1 MLASP
6 SDLVDLLE
14 CEHRSFL
21 ARDERRG
28 DPSELHLAAARTAA
42 EMRSGADLVENAV
55 FFDGVFHCSAQTL
68 VRTADGYEPCD
79 EASDFTPLAVLSLVA
94 AAQALGATRAHL
106 VVDGRRRSFRIADFT
121 PLLGRLRTRLAK
133 PSPAPKRSW
142 GDVRAACTGCR
153 FARHCASGREQAR
166 DLSLVAGLRADQR
179 RKLVSAGIDTIDALA
194 ATEER
199 PATLSPASFTAL
211 TAQARLQV
219 QQERTGVITYE
230 VVAPEALANLPEPAE
245 DDVFLEVDGDTFR
258 TPGWEGTF
266 EEFVDRTPTGTVY
279 HFAPH
284 DLAGRAARTATRESE
299 VDELVRR
306 CVDLGALTRRVLR
319 VSTREY
325 TLPALKPLLD
335 DEVPTRGLR
344 DLLVRIKTEREI
356 ETTPPQ
362 ERDEAALEKAAER
375 ARRMAALTEPLMA
388 EGHDLFA
395 ATVGYHRR
403 EASPAWGD
411 FFRQALAPISDLET
425 DSNCAVP
432 ITLKAEDWVPPA
444 GRVRTHKRQV
454 HARIDPER
462 PHPFGSG
469 EQVRL
474 LYPGNVTRNA
484 VVADD
489 NPYELVLTESNSQEH
504 SELPI
509 AVLPGS
515 PVPASPKDEAVAE
528 LAEQAV
534 GLLPLLPR
542 NPGIDL
548 LLRTPPV
555 QPLPQHDDV
564 VQAVIKAVDQLDGGT
579 LAVQGP
585 PGAGK
590 TYLATKLVRHLIDQ
604 GKTVAVTSTSHKAV
618 ENVLSSVDPD
628 IPMAKRPKEKKPEEG
643 LPWDQPKSNGALAQW
658 REEHPQ
664 GHLVGGT
671 AWTFSNA
678 VIKAQPF
685 DVMIIDEAGQFAL
698 ADAVAVATAARNLVL
713 LGDPQQLPQ
722 VVQGVHPPGSDAS
735 ALGHL
740 LGDADVI
747 PPHLGYFLAETR
759 RMHPAVCRPVSELSY
774 AGLLHSH
781 ETAAHRSISGIEPG
795 IYLREVDHRH
805 NITSSVE
812 EAEAVVDTVR
822 AIVGRT
828 WTDNGKTRE
837 LTDAD
842 ILVVAPYNLQVRVI
856 RRRLADAGF
865 TETRV
870 GTVDRFQGQEAPA
883 VIMSMT
889 SSSTVDLPRGLDF
902 LLSRNRLNVALSRAQ
917 TLAVMICSPR
927 LLDADVRGVEQM
939 RLVAGAIGLTEN
951 MRIFPW

>member
-1 MLASP
+1 MLVSP

-14 CEHRSFL
+14 CEHRSHL
-21 ARDERRG
+21 ARDGRRG
-28 DPSELHLAAARTAA
+28 DPEELHRQAARTAA
-42 EMRSGADLVENAV
+42 EMRAGQDPVEDAV
-55 FFDGVFHCSAQTL
+55 FFDGVFHCSVRTL
-68 VRTADGYEPCD
+68 VRTPDGYEPCD
-79 EASDFTPLAVLSLVA
+79 EAPEATPLAVLSLTA
-94 AAQALGATRAHL
+94 AGQALGAERAHL
-106 VVDGRRRSFRIADFT
+106 VVDGRRTSFRVADFA
-121 PLLGRLRTRLAK
+121 PLLGRLLTRLAK

-194 ATEER
+194 ATGER
-199 PATLSPASFTAL
+199 PPTLSPASFTAL
-211 TAQARLQV
+211 AAQARLQV
-219 QQERTGVITYE
+219 QQERTGVSTYE
-230 VVAPEALANLPEPAE
+230 VVAPEALAVLPEPAE
-245 DDVFLEVDGDTFR
+245 DDVFLEVEGDTFR

-266 EEFVDRTPTGTVY
+266 AEFVDRTPTGTVY
-279 HFAPH
+279 HFTPH
-284 DLAGRAARTATRESE
+284 DLVGRAARTATRESE

-325 TLPALKPLLD
+325 ALPALAPLLD
-335 DEVPTRGLR
+335 DENPTRGVR
-344 DLLVRIKTEREI
+344 DLLERIKREHGV
-356 ETTPPQ
+356 ETAPPQ
-362 ERDEAALEKAAER
+362 EQDEAAREKAAER
-375 ARRMAALTEPLMA
+375 ARRMAALTEPLLA
-388 EGHDLFA
+388 EGHALFA

-411 FFRQALAPISDLET
+411 FFRRASAPISDLET
-425 DSNCAVP
+425 DSDCAVP
-432 ITLKAEDWVPPA
+432 ITLKAEDWVPPS

-454 HARIDPER
+454 RARIDPER
-462 PHPFGSG
+462 PHPFGKD

-489 NPYELVLTESNSQEH
+489 NPYELVLTESTGQEH
-504 SELPI
+504 TELPI

-515 PVPASPKDEAVAE
+515 PVPAAPKDEAVAE

-534 GLLPLLPR
+534 HLLPLLPR

-548 LLRTPPV
+548 LLRTPPA
-555 QPLPQHDDV
+555 QPLPQHPDV

-590 TYLATKLVRHLIDQ
+590 TYLATKLVKHLIDQ

-618 ENVLSSVDPD
+618 ENVLGSVDPG
-628 IPMAKRPKEKKPEEG
+628 IPMAKRPKGKPEEDV
-643 LPWDQPKSNGALAQW
+643 PWDQPKDNGALARW
-658 REEHPQ
+658 REEHPR

-671 AWTFSNA
+671 AWTFANA
-678 VIKAQPF
+678 AIKARPF

-759 RMHPAVCRPVSELSY
+759 RMHPAVCKPVSELSY
-774 AGLLHSH
+774 AGLLRSH
-781 ETAAHRSISGIEPG
+781 ESAANRRIDGVEPG

-812 EAEAVVDTVR
+812 EADAVVDTVQQ
-822 AIVGRT
+822 IVGRT
-828 WTDNGKTRE
+828 WTDNGETRE
-837 LTDAD
+837 LTDSD
-842 ILVVAPYNLQVRVI
+842 VLVVAPYNLQVRVI

-865 TETRV
+865 DGTRV

-883 VIMSMT
+883 VVMSMT

-917 TLAVMICSPR
+917 VLAVMICSPR

-939 RLVAGAIGLTEN
+939 RLVAGTIGLTEN
-951 MRIFPW
+951 MKIYPW

>member
-1 MLASP
+1 M
-6 SDLVDLLE
+6 
-14 CEHRSFL
+14 
-21 ARDERRG
+21 
-28 DPSELHLAAARTAA
+28 
-42 EMRSGADLVENAV
+42 
-55 FFDGVFHCSAQTL
+55 
-68 VRTADGYEPCD
+68 
-79 EASDFTPLAVLSLVA
+79 LSLTA
-94 AAQALGATRAHL
+94 AAQAIGAERAHL
-106 VVDGRRRSFRIADFT
+106 LVDGKRTSFRIADFA
-121 PLLGRLRTRLAK
+121 PLLGRLRNRLAK

-142 GDVRAACTGCR
+142 GDVRAACNGCR
-153 FARHCASGREQAR
+153 FARHCASGREEAR

-194 ATEER
+194 ATEDR

-219 QQERTGVITYE
+219 QQERTGVTTYE
-230 VVAPEALANLPEPAE
+230 VVAPEALQNLPEPAE
-245 DDVFLEVDGDTFR
+245 DDVFLEVDGDTFH
-258 TPGWEGTF
+258 TPGWEGKF
-266 EEFVDRTPTGTVY
+266 AEFVDRTPTGTVY
-279 HFAPH
+279 HFTPH
-284 DLAGRAARTATRESE
+284 DLAGRAARTATKESE

-306 CVDLGALTRRVLR
+306 CVDLGALTRRVIR

-325 TLPALKPLLD
+325 TLQALKPLLE
-335 DEVPTRGLR
+335 DEILTRGVR
-344 DLLVRIKTEREI
+344 DLLERIKREHGV
-356 ETTPPQ
+356 ETAA
-362 ERDEAALEKAAER
+362 RDEELDEAYREKAAER
-375 ARRMAALTEPLMA
+375 ARRMAALTEPLIA
-388 EGHDLFA
+388 EGHALFA

-411 FFRQALAPISDLET
+411 FFRQASAPISDLET
-425 DSNCAVP
+425 DSHCAVP
-432 ITLKAEDWVPPA
+432 ITLRAEDWVPPS
-444 GRVRTHKRQV
+444 GRTRTHKRQV

-462 PHPFGSG
+462 PHPFGPG

-489 NPYELVLTESNSQEH
+489 NPNQLVLTESTSQEH

-528 LAEQAV
+528 LAEQAIS
-534 GLLPLLPR
+534 LLPLLPR
-542 NPGIDL
+542 SPGIDL
-548 LLRTPPV
+548 LLRTPPG
-555 QPLPQHDDV
+555 PLPQHDDV

-590 TYLATKLVRHLIDQ
+590 TYLATKLIAHLIDQ

-618 ENVLSSVDPD
+618 ENVLRSVDPD
-628 IPMAKRPKEKKPEEG
+628 IPMAKRPKGKPEEDV
-643 LPWDQPKSNGALAQW
+643 PWDQPKDNGKLARW
-658 REEHPQ
+658 REEHPH

-671 AWTFSNA
+671 AWTFSNT

-740 LGDADVI
+740 LGDAEVI
-747 PPHLGYFLAETR
+747 PDHLGYFLAETR

-781 ETAAHRSISGIEPG
+781 ETARNRAISGIEPG

-805 NITSSVE
+805 NITSSAE
-812 EAEAVVDTVR
+812 EADAVVDVVR
-822 AIVGRT
+822 SLVGRT
-828 WTDNGKTRE
+828 WTDNGTSRE

-856 RRRLADAGF
+856 RRRLAEAGF
-865 TETRV
+865 DETRV

-917 TLAVMICSPR
+917 ALAVLICSPR
-927 LLDADVRGVEQM
+927 LLDADVRGVDQM
-939 RLVAGAIGLTEN
+939 RLVAGMLGLLESATEYP
-951 MRIFPW
+951 R

>member
-14 CEHRSFL
+14 CEHRSYL
-21 ARDERRG
+21 GRNDRQG
-28 DPSELHLAAARTAA
+28 DPDELHAAASRTAA
-42 EMRSGADLVENAV
+42 EMRAGQDIIESAV
-55 FFDGVFHCSAQTL
+55 FFDGVFHCSATL
-68 VRTADGYEPCD
+68 IRTPAGYEPYAE
-79 EASDFTPLAVLSLVA
+79 EATPLAILNLAA
-94 AAQALGATRAHL
+94 AAQAAGAERAHL
-106 VVDGRRRSFRIADFT
+106 LVDGKRTSFRVADFT
-121 PLLGRLRTRLAK
+121 PLLGRLKTRLAK

-142 GDVRAACTGCR
+142 GELRAACTGCR
-153 FARHCASGREQAR
+153 FARHCASGREEAR

-179 RKLVSAGIDTIDALA
+179 RKLVSAGIETIDALA

-219 QQERTGVITYE
+219 RQERTGVTSYE
-230 VVAPEALANLPEPAE
+230 VVAPEALQHLPEPAE
-245 DDVFLEVDGDTFR
+245 DDVFLEVDGDVFR

-266 EEFVDRTPTGTVY
+266 AEFVDRTPVGTVY
-279 HFAPH
+279 HFTPH
-284 DLAGRAARTATRESE
+284 DLHARAALTATKESE

-325 TLPALKPLLD
+325 TLPALKPLVQ
-335 DEVPTRGLR
+335 DEIPTRGVR
-344 DLLVRIKTEREI
+344 DLLEKIKREHGI
-356 ETTPPQ
+356 ETAVRE

-375 ARRMAALTEPLMA
+375 ARRMAALTEPLLA
-388 EGHDLFA
+388 EGHALFA

-411 FFRQALAPISDLET
+411 FFRQASAPISDLET

-432 ITLKAEDWVPPA
+432 ITLKAEDWVPPS
-444 GRVRTHKRQV
+444 GRIRTHKRQV

-462 PHPFGSG
+462 PHPFGKD

-484 VVADD
+484 VVSDD
-489 NPYELVLTESNSQEH
+489 NPYELVVTESNSAEH
-504 SELPI
+504 AELPI

-534 GLLPLLPR
+534 HLLPLLPR

-548 LLRTPPV
+548 LLRTPPG
-555 QPLPQHDDV
+555 PLPQHPDV

-590 TYLATKLVRHLIDQ
+590 TYLATKLVKHLIDQ
-604 GKTVAVTSTSHKAV
+604 GKTVAVTSNSHKAV
-618 ENVLSSVDPD
+618 ENVMNSVDPS
-628 IPMAKRPKEKKPEEG
+628 IPMAKRPKGKPSKQEDDAV
-643 LPWDQPKSNGALAQW
+643 LSWDQPKDNGALARW
-658 REEHPQ
+658 REEHPE

-698 ADAVAVATAARNLVL
+698 ADAVAVATAAKNLVL

-747 PPHLGYFLAETR
+747 PDHLGYFLAETR
-759 RMHPAVCRPVSELSY
+759 RMHPAVCKPVSELSY

-781 ETAAHRSISGIEPG
+781 ETAHNRSIEGIEPG

-805 NITSSVE
+805 NITSSTE
-812 EAEAVVDTVR
+812 EADAVVDTVR
-822 AIVGRT
+822 RIVGRT
-828 WTDNGKTRE
+828 WTDNGRTRE

-842 ILVVAPYNLQVRVI
+842 VLVVAPYNLQVRVI
-856 RRRLADAGF
+856 RRRLAEAGF
-865 TETRV
+865 DETRV

-939 RLVAGAIGLTEN
+939 RLVAGVIGLTEN
-951 MRIFPW
+951 MRIYPW

>member
-1 MLASP
+1 MPAGP

-14 CEHRSFL
+14 CEHRSYL
-21 ARDERRG
+21 AREERAG
-28 DPSELHLAAARTAA
+28 DPAELQAQAARTAA
-42 EMRSGADLVENAV
+42 EMRSGAELIEDAV
-55 FFDGVFHCSAQTL
+55 FFDDGFHCTVRTL
-68 VRTADGYEPCD
+68 VLTPDGYEPCAE
-79 EASDFTPLAVLSLVA
+79 EATPLAVLSLTA
-94 AAQALGATRAHL
+94 AAQAIGAERAHL
-106 VVDGRRRSFRIADFT
+106 LVDGKRTSFRIADFA
-121 PLLGRLRTRLAK
+121 PLLGRLKNRLAK

-142 GDVRAACTGCR
+142 GDVRAACNGCR
-153 FARHCASGREQAR
+153 FARHCASGREEAR

-219 QQERTGVITYE
+219 QQERTGVTTYE
-230 VVAPEALANLPEPAE
+230 VVAPEALQNLPEPAE
-245 DDVFLEVDGDTFR
+245 DDVFLEVDGDTFA

-266 EEFVDRTPTGTVY
+266 AEFVDRTPTGTVY
-279 HFAPH
+279 HFTPH
-284 DLAGRAARTATRESE
+284 DLAGRAARTATKESE

-306 CVDLGALTRRVLR
+306 CVDLGALTRRVIR

-325 TLPALKPLLD
+325 TLQALKPLLD
-335 DEVPTRGLR
+335 DEILTRGVR
-344 DLLVRIKTEREI
+344 DLLEKIKREHGV
-356 ETTPPQ
+356 ETAA
-362 ERDEAALEKAAER
+362 RDEELDEAYREKAAER
-375 ARRMAALTEPLMA
+375 ARRMAALTEPLIA
-388 EGHDLFA
+388 EGHALFA

-411 FFRQALAPISDLET
+411 FFRQASAPISDLET

-432 ITLKAEDWVPPA
+432 ITLRAEDWVPPS
-444 GRVRTHKRQV
+444 GRTRTHKRQV

-462 PHPFGSG
+462 PHPFGPG

-489 NPYELVLTESNSQEH
+489 NPNQLVLTESNSQEH

-515 PVPASPKDEAVAE
+515 PVPAAPKDEAVAE
-528 LAEQAV
+528 LAEQAIS
-534 GLLPLLPR
+534 LLPLLPR
-542 NPGIDL
+542 SPGIDL
-548 LLRTPPV
+548 LLRTPPG
-555 QPLPQHDDV
+555 PLPQHDDV

-590 TYLATKLVRHLIDQ
+590 TYLATKLIAHLIDQ

-618 ENVLSSVDPD
+618 ENVLRSVDRE
-628 IPMAKRPKEKKPEEG
+628 IPMAKRPKGKPEEDV
-643 LPWDQPKSNGALAQW
+643 PWDQPKDNGRLAGW
-658 REEHPQ
+658 RAEHPQ

-671 AWTFSNA
+671 AWTFSNT

-740 LGDADVI
+740 LGDAEVI
-747 PPHLGYFLAETR
+747 PDHLGYFLAETR

-781 ETAAHRSISGIEPG
+781 ETARNRAISGIEPG

-805 NITSSVE
+805 NITSSAE
-812 EAEAVVDTVR
+812 EADAVVDVVR
-822 AIVGRT
+822 SLVGRT
-828 WTDNGKTRE
+828 WTDNGTSRE

-865 TETRV
+865 DETRV

-917 TLAVMICSPR
+917 ALAVLICSPR
-927 LLDADVRGVEQM
+927 LLDADVRGVDQM
-939 RLVAGAIGLTEN
+939 RLVAGMLGLLESVTEYP
-951 MRIFPW
+951 R

>member
-1 MLASP
+1 MLAGP

-14 CEHRSFL
+14 CEHRSYL
-21 ARDERRG
+21 GREERAG
-28 DPSELHLAAARTAA
+28 DPAELQAQAARTAA
-42 EMRSGADLVENAV
+42 EMRSGAELIEDAV
-55 FFDGVFHCSAQTL
+55 FFDDGFHCTVRTL
-68 VRTADGYEPCD
+68 VLTPDGYEPCAE
-79 EASDFTPLAVLSLVA
+79 EATPLAVLSLTA
-94 AAQALGATRAHL
+94 AAQTIGAERAHL
-106 VVDGRRRSFRIADFT
+106 LVDGRRTSFRIADFA
-121 PLLGRLRTRLAK
+121 PLLGRLKNRLAK

-142 GDVRAACTGCR
+142 GDVRAACNGCR
-153 FARHCASGREQAR
+153 FARHCASGREEAR

-219 QQERTGVITYE
+219 QQERTGVTTYE
-230 VVAPEALANLPEPAE
+230 VVAPEALRNLPEPAE
-245 DDVFLEVDGDTFR
+245 DDVFLEVDGDTFA

-266 EEFVDRTPTGTVY
+266 AEFVDRTPTGTVY
-279 HFAPH
+279 HFTPH
-284 DLAGRAARTATRESE
+284 DLTGRAARTATKESE

-306 CVDLGALTRRVLR
+306 CVDLGALTRRVIR

-325 TLPALKPLLD
+325 TLQALKPLLD
-335 DEVPTRGLR
+335 DEILTRGVR
-344 DLLVRIKTEREI
+344 DLLEKIKREHGV
-356 ETTPPQ
+356 ETAA
-362 ERDEAALEKAAER
+362 RDEEVDEAYREKAAER
-375 ARRMAALTEPLMA
+375 ARRMAALTEPLIA
-388 EGHDLFA
+388 EGHALFA

-411 FFRQALAPISDLET
+411 FFRQASAPISDLET

-432 ITLKAEDWVPPA
+432 ITLRAEDWVPPS
-444 GRVRTHKRQV
+444 GRTRTHKRQV

-462 PHPFGSG
+462 PHPFGPG

-489 NPYELVLTESNSQEH
+489 NPNQLVLTESNSQEH

-515 PVPASPKDEAVAE
+515 PVPAAPKDEAVAE
-528 LAEQAV
+528 LAEQAIS
-534 GLLPLLPR
+534 LLPLLPR
-542 NPGIDL
+542 SPGIDL
-548 LLRTPPV
+548 LLRTPPG
-555 QPLPQHDDV
+555 PLPQHDDV

-590 TYLATKLVRHLIDQ
+590 TYLATKLIAHLIDQ

-618 ENVLSSVDPD
+618 ENVLRSVDRE
-628 IPMAKRPKEKKPEEG
+628 IPMAKRPKGKPEEDV
-643 LPWDQPKSNGALAQW
+643 PWDQPKDNGKLAGW
-658 REEHPQ
+658 RAEHPQ

-671 AWTFSNA
+671 AWTFSNT

-740 LGDADVI
+740 LGDAEVI
-747 PPHLGYFLAETR
+747 PDHLGYFLAETR

-781 ETAAHRSISGIEPG
+781 ETARNRSISGIEPG

-805 NITSSVE
+805 NITSSAE
-812 EAEAVVDTVR
+812 EADAVVDVVR
-822 AIVGRT
+822 SLVGRT
-828 WTDNGKTRE
+828 WTDNGETRD

-865 TETRV
+865 DETRV

-917 TLAVMICSPR
+917 ALAVLICSPR
-927 LLDADVRGVEQM
+927 LLDADVRGVDQM
-939 RLVAGAIGLTEN
+939 RLVAGMLGLLESVTEYP
-951 MRIFPW
+951 R

>member
-14 CEHRSFL
+14 CEHRSHL
-21 ARDERRG
+21 GRHDRRG
-28 DPSELHLAAARTAA
+28 DPDELHAAASRTAA
-42 EMRSGADLVENAV
+42 DMRASKDIIENAV
-55 FFDGVFHCSAQTL
+55 FFDGVFHCSVPTL
-68 VRTADGYEPCD
+68 VRTPAGYEPCD
-79 EASDFTPLAVLSLVA
+79 EAAEATPLAVLNLTA
-94 AAQALGATRAHL
+94 AAQALGAERARL
-106 VVDGRRRSFRIADFT
+106 VVDGKRTSFRTADFT
-121 PLLGRLRTRLAK
+121 PLLNRLRARLAQ
-133 PSPAPKRSW
+133 PGPAPQRSW
-142 GDVRAACTGCR
+142 GEVRAACTGCR
-153 FARHCASGREQAR
+153 FARHCATGREEAR

-179 RKLVSAGIDTIDALA
+179 RKLVSVGIDTIDALA

-219 QQERTGVITYE
+219 RQERTGVTTYE
-230 VVAPEALANLPEPAE
+230 VVAPEALQHLPEPAE

-266 EEFVDRTPTGTVY
+266 AEFVDRTPTGTVY
-279 HFAPH
+279 HFTPH
-284 DLAGRAARTATRESE
+284 DLVGRAARTATKESE

-306 CVDLGALTRRVLR
+306 CVDLGALTRRALR

-325 TLPALKPLLD
+325 TLQALKPLLHD
-335 DEVPTRGLR
+335 DVPTRGLR
-344 DLLVRIKTEREI
+344 DLLEKIKREHGVETAVRE
-356 ETTPPQ
+356 

-375 ARRMAALTEPLMA
+375 ARRMAALTEPLIA
-388 EGHDLFA
+388 EGHALFA

-411 FFRQALAPISDLET
+411 FFRQASAPISDLET

-432 ITLKAEDWVPPA
+432 ITLRADDWVPPS

-462 PHPFGSG
+462 PHPFGKD

-484 VVADD
+484 VVSDD
-489 NPYELVLTESNSQEH
+489 NPYELVLTESTTQEH
-504 SELPI
+504 GELPI

-515 PVPASPKDEAVAE
+515 PVPAAPKDEAVAE

-534 GLLPLLPR
+534 HLLPLLPR

-548 LLRTPPV
+548 LLRTPPG
-555 QPLPQHDDV
+555 QLPQHPDV

-590 TYLATKLVRHLIDQ
+590 TYLATKLVKHLIDQ

-618 ENVLSSVDPD
+618 ENVLSSVDPG
-628 IPMAKRPKEKKPEEG
+628 IPTAKRPKGKPEEDC
-643 LPWDQPKSNGALAQW
+643 PWDQPKDNGALARW

-671 AWTFSNA
+671 AWTFANA

-747 PPHLGYFLAETR
+747 PDHLGYFLAETR
-759 RMHPAVCRPVSELSY
+759 RMHPAVCQPVSELSY

-781 ETAAHRSISGIEPG
+781 ETAHHRGIEGIEPG

-805 NITSSVE
+805 NITSSTE
-812 EAEAVVDTVR
+812 EADAVVDTVR
-822 AIVGRT
+822 RIVGRT

-856 RRRLADAGF
+856 RRRLTDAGF
-865 TETRV
+865 DETRV

-883 VIMSMT
+883 VILSMT

-917 TLAVMICSPR
+917 ALAVLICSPR

-939 RLVAGAIGLTEN
+939 RLVAGMLGLLERVTK
-951 MRIFPW
+951 FPS

>member
-1 MLASP
+1 MLAGP

-14 CEHRSFL
+14 CEHRSYL
-21 ARDERRG
+21 GRADRQG
-28 DPSELHLAAARTAA
+28 DPDALHVEAERTAA
-42 EMRSGADLVENAV
+42 EMRAGKDLVENAV
-55 FFDGVFHCSAQTL
+55 FFDGVFHCTAQTL
-68 VRTADGYEPCD
+68 VRTPDGYEPCE
-79 EASDFTPLAVLSLVA
+79 EAQEATPLAVLGLTA
-94 AAQALGATRAHL
+94 AAQALGAARAHL
-106 VVDGRRRSFRIADFT
+106 VVDGRRTTFRVADFT
-121 PLLGRLRTRLAK
+121 PLLSRLKTRLAK

-142 GDVRAACTGCR
+142 GDVRAACNGCR
-153 FARHCASGREQAR
+153 FARHCAAGREEAR

-219 QQERTGVITYE
+219 QQERTGVTTYE
-230 VVAPEALANLPEPAE
+230 VVAPEALQNLPDPAD

-266 EEFVDRTPTGTVY
+266 AEFVGRTPSGTVY
-279 HFAPH
+279 HFTPH
-284 DLAGRAARTATRESE
+284 DLAGRAARSATLESE

-325 TLPALKPLLD
+325 TLQALKPLLD
-335 DEVPTRGLR
+335 DENPTRGVR
-344 DLLVRIKTEREI
+344 DLLERVKREHEI
-356 ETTPPQ
+356 ETAPPQ
-362 ERDEAALEKAAER
+362 EQDEAAREKAAER
-375 ARRMAALTEPLMA
+375 ARRMAALTEPLIA
-388 EGHDLFA
+388 EGHALFA

-411 FFRQALAPISDLET
+411 FFRQASAPISDLET

-432 ITLKAEDWVPPA
+432 ITLRAEDWVPPS

-462 PHPFGSG
+462 PHPFGAG

-489 NPYELVLTESNSQEH
+489 NPYELVLTESNAQEH
-504 SELPI
+504 SELPV

-515 PVPASPKDEAVAE
+515 PVPAAPKDEAVAE
-528 LAEQAV
+528 LAEQAIH
-534 GLLPLLPR
+534 LLPLLPR

-548 LLRTPPV
+548 LLRTPPG
-555 QPLPQHDDV
+555 PLPQHPDV

-590 TYLATKLVRHLIDQ
+590 TYLATKLVKHLIDQ

-618 ENVLSSVDPD
+618 ENVLSSADPS
-628 IPMAKRPKEKKPEEG
+628 IPMAKRPKGKPEEG
-643 LPWDQPKSNGALAQW
+643 LPWDQPRDNGALARW

-698 ADAVAVATAARNLVL
+698 ADAVAVATAAKNLVL

-747 PPHLGYFLAETR
+747 PEHLGYFLAETR
-759 RMHPAVCRPVSELSY
+759 RMHPAVCRPVSDLSY

-781 ETAAHRSISGIEPG
+781 ETAAHRWIDGIDPG

-805 NITSSVE
+805 NITSSAE
-812 EAEAVVDTVR
+812 EADAVVDTVR
-822 AIVGRT
+822 ALVGRT

-837 LTDAD
+837 LVDGD

-865 TETRV
+865 DETRV

-917 TLAVMICSPR
+917 ALAVMICSPR
-927 LLDADVRGVEQM
+927 LLDADVRGVDQM
-939 RLVAGAIGLTEN
+939 RLVAGMLGLLEKVKK
-951 MRIFPW
+951 FPI

>member
-21 ARDERRG
+21 GRTERRG
-28 DPSELHLAAARTAA
+28 DPDELAGAAERTAA
-42 EMRSGADLVENAV
+42 EIRAGAEIIENAV
-55 FFDGVFHCSAQTL
+55 FFDGVFHCTVSTL
-68 VRTADGYEPCD
+68 VRTDSGYEPCED
-79 EASDFTPLAVLSLVA
+79 AAEATPLAVLNLTA
-94 AAQALGATRAHL
+94 AAQSLGAERAHL
-106 VVDGRRRSFRIADFT
+106 LVDGRRTTFRVADFA

-133 PSPAPKRSW
+133 PGPAPTRSW
-142 GDVRAACTGCR
+142 GDVRPACTGCR
-153 FARHCASGREQAR
+153 FARHCASGREEAR

-179 RKLVSAGIDTIDALA
+179 RKLVSVGIETIDALA

-211 TAQARLQV
+211 AAQARLQV
-219 QQERTGVITYE
+219 QQERTGVTTYE
-230 VVAPEALANLPEPAE
+230 VVAPEALQNLPEPAE

-266 EEFVDRTPTGTVY
+266 EEFVDRTPTGRVY
-279 HFAPH
+279 HFTPH
-284 DLAGRAARTATRESE
+284 DLAARAARAATRESE

-306 CVDLGALTRRVLR
+306 CVDLSALTRRVLR

-325 TLPALKPLLD
+325 TLPALRPLLA
-335 DEVPTRGLR
+335 DENATRGVR
-344 DLLVRIKTEREI
+344 DLLEKVKREHGVETAVRDEEL
-356 ETTPPQ
+356 
-362 ERDEAALEKAAER
+362 DEAAREKAAER

-388 EGHDLFA
+388 EGHTLFA

-403 EASPAWGD
+403 ESSPAWGD
-411 FFRQALAPISDLET
+411 FFRQAAAPISDLET

-432 ITLKAEDWVPPA
+432 ITLRAGDWVPPS
-444 GRVRTHKRQV
+444 GRVRTSKRHV

-462 PHPFGSG
+462 PHPFGAG

-474 LYPGNVTRNA
+474 LYPGNVTRTA

-489 NPYELVLTESNSQEH
+489 NPNELVLTESTSAEH
-504 SELPI
+504 AEVPL

-515 PVPASPKDEAVAE
+515 PVPAKPKDEAVAD
-528 LAEQAV
+528 LAQQAV
-534 GLLPLLPR
+534 ELLPLLPR
-542 NPGIDL
+542 SPGIDL
-548 LLRTPPV
+548 LLRTPPA
-555 QPLPQHDDV
+555 QPLPRHEDT

-590 TYLATKLVRHLIDQ
+590 TYLATKLVAHLIDQ

-618 ENVLSSVDPD
+618 ENVLRSCSGDV
-628 IPMAKRPKEKKPEEG
+628 PMAKRPKGKPEEG
-643 LPWDQPKSNGALAQW
+643 VPWDQPKDNGALARW
-658 REEHPQ
+658 REEHPA

-698 ADAVAVATAARNLVL
+698 ADAVAVGTAAKNLVL

-740 LGDADVI
+740 LGDSDVI
-747 PPHLGYFLAETR
+747 PGHLGYFLAETR

-774 AGLLHSH
+774 SGLLHSH
-781 ETAAHRSISGIEPG
+781 PVASERSIEGIDPG

-805 NITSSVE
+805 NITSSTE
-812 EAEAVVDTVR
+812 EADAVVDTVR
-822 AIVGRT
+822 SLVGRT
-828 WTDNGKTRE
+828 WTDNGETRE

-842 ILVVAPYNLQVRVI
+842 VLVVAPYNLQVRVI

-865 TETRV
+865 DETRV

-883 VIMSMT
+883 VVMSMT

-917 TLAVMICSPR
+917 AVAVVICSPR

-939 RLVAGAIGLTEN
+939 RLVAGFIALAEN
-951 MRIFPW
+951 MRVCSW

>member
-21 ARDERRG
+21 GRSERRG
-28 DPSELHLAAARTAA
+28 DPEELHRAASRTAA
-42 EMRSGADLVENAV
+42 DVRAGAEIVENAV
-55 FFDGVFHCSAQTL
+55 FFDGAFHCAVPSL
-68 VRTADGYEPCD
+68 VRVGTGYEPCFD
-79 EASDFTPLAVLSLVA
+79 GSEATPLAVLNLTA
-94 AAQALGATRAHL
+94 AALALGAERAHL
-106 VVDGRRRSFRIADFT
+106 LVNGRRTTFRVADFA

-133 PSPAPKRSW
+133 PGPAPARSW

-153 FARHCASGREQAR
+153 FARHCASGREEAR

-179 RKLVSAGIDTIDALA
+179 RKLVSVGIETIDALA

-199 PATLSPASFTAL
+199 PPALSPASFAAL
-211 TAQARLQV
+211 AAQARLQV
-219 QQERTGVITYE
+219 RQERTGVTTYE
-230 VVAPEALANLPEPAE
+230 VVAPEALQTLPEPAE
-245 DDVFLEVDGDTFR
+245 DDVFLEVEGDTFR

-266 EEFVDRTPTGTVY
+266 AEFVDRTPTGRVY
-279 HFAPH
+279 HFTPH

-325 TLPALKPLLD
+325 TLPALRPLLAD
-335 DEVPTRGLR
+335 DNPTRGVR
-344 DLLVRIKTEREI
+344 DLLEKVKREHGVQTAVRDEEL
-356 ETTPPQ
+356 
-362 ERDEAALEKAAER
+362 DEAAREKAAER
-375 ARRMAALTEPLMA
+375 ARRMAALTEPLLA
-388 EGHDLFA
+388 EGHALFA

-411 FFRQALAPISDLET
+411 FFRQAAAPISDLET

-432 ITLKAEDWVPPA
+432 ITLRAEDWVPPS
-444 GRVRTHKRQV
+444 GRVRTSKRQV
-454 HARIDPER
+454 RARIDPER
-462 PHPFGSG
+462 PHPFGAG

-474 LYPGNVTRNA
+474 LYPGNVTRPA
-484 VVADD
+484 VVSDD
-489 NPYELVLTESNSQEH
+489 NPHELVLTESAAAEH
-504 SELPI
+504 TELPL

-515 PVPASPKDEAVAE
+515 PVPAKPKDEAVAE
-528 LAEQAV
+528 LAQQAV
-534 GLLPLLPR
+534 ELLPLLPR
-542 NPGIDL
+542 SPGIDL
-548 LLRTPPV
+548 MLRTPPA
-555 QPLPQHDDV
+555 QPLPRDEDTV
-564 VQAVIKAVDQLDGGT
+564 RAVIRAVDQLDGGT

-590 TYLATKLVRHLIDQ
+590 TYLATKLVAHLVDQ

-618 ENVLSSVDPD
+618 ENVLRSCSGDV
-628 IPMAKRPKEKKPEEG
+628 PMAKRPKGKPEEDV
-643 LPWDQPKSNGALAQW
+643 PWDQPKDNGALARW
-658 REEHPQ
+658 REEHPA

-698 ADAVAVATAARNLVL
+698 ADAVAVGTAARNLVL

-740 LGDADVI
+740 LGSADVI
-747 PPHLGYFLAETR
+747 PGHLGYFLAETR

-774 AGLLHSH
+774 SGLLHSH
-781 ETAAHRSISGIEPG
+781 PVAAQRWIEGVEPG

-805 NITSSVE
+805 NITSSAE
-812 EAEAVVDTVR
+812 EADAVVDTVR
-822 AIVGRT
+822 SLVGRT
-828 WTDNGKTRE
+828 WTDNGETRE

-842 ILVVAPYNLQVRVI
+842 VLVVAPYNLQVRVI

-865 TETRV
+865 DGTRV

-883 VIMSMT
+883 VVMSMT

-917 TLAVMICSPR
+917 AVAVVVCSPR

-939 RLVAGAIGLTEN
+939 RLVAGFIALAEN
-951 MRIFPW
+951 MKVCSW

>member
-14 CEHRSFL
+14 CEHRSYL
-21 ARDERRG
+21 GRADRLG
-28 DPSELHLAAARTAA
+28 DPAELRVQASVTAD
-42 EMRSGADLVENAV
+42 EMRAGKDVIENAV
-55 FFDGVFHCSAQTL
+55 FFDGVFHCSATL
-68 VRTADGYEPCD
+68 IRTPSGYEPTAE
-79 EASDFTPLAVLSLVA
+79 EATPLAVLSLTA
-94 AAQALGATRAHL
+94 AAQAVGAERAHL
-106 VVDGRRRSFRIADFT
+106 LVDGKRTSFRIADFA
-121 PLLGRLRTRLAK
+121 PLLGRLKARLAQ
-133 PSPAPKRSW
+133 PGPAPERSW

-153 FARHCASGREQAR
+153 FARHCAAGREEAR

-219 QQERTGVITYE
+219 QQERTGVTTYE
-230 VVAPEALANLPEPAE
+230 VVAPEALQYLPEPAE

-266 EEFVDRTPTGTVY
+266 AEFVDRTPTGTVY
-279 HFAPH
+279 HFTPH
-284 DLAGRAARTATRESE
+284 DLVGRAARAALKESE

-325 TLPALKPLLD
+325 TLQALKPLLHD
-335 DEVPTRGLR
+335 DIPTRGVR
-344 DLLVRIKTEREI
+344 DLLERIKREHGV
-356 ETTPPQ
+356 ETAVRE

-375 ARRMAALTEPLMA
+375 ARRLAALTEPLIA
-388 EGHDLFA
+388 EGHTLFA

-411 FFRQALAPISDLET
+411 FFRQASAPISDLET

-432 ITLKAEDWVPPA
+432 ITLRAEDWVPPS

-462 PHPFGSG
+462 PHPFGKD

-484 VVADD
+484 VVSDD
-489 NPYELVLTESNSQEH
+489 NPYELVLTESNAQEH

-515 PVPASPKDEAVAE
+515 PVPAAPKDEAVAE

-534 GLLPLLPR
+534 HLLPLLPR

-548 LLRTPPV
+548 LLRTPPA
-555 QPLPQHDDV
+555 QPLPQHPDV
-564 VQAVIKAVDQLDGGT
+564 VQAVLKAVDQLDGGT

-590 TYLATKLVRHLIDQ
+590 TYLATKLVKHLIDQ

-618 ENVLSSVDPD
+618 ENVLSSVDPG
-628 IPMAKRPKEKKPEEG
+628 IPTAKRPKGKPEEDC
-643 LPWDQPKSNGALAQW
+643 PWDQPKDNGALARW
-658 REEHPQ
+658 REEHPR

-671 AWTFSNA
+671 AWTFANA

-740 LGDADVI
+740 LGGADVI
-747 PPHLGYFLAETR
+747 PDHLGYFLAETR
-759 RMHPAVCRPVSELSY
+759 RMHPAVCKPVSELSY

-781 ETAAHRSISGIEPG
+781 ETARHRSIEGIEPG

-805 NITSSVE
+805 NITSSTE
-812 EAEAVVDTVR
+812 EADAVVDTVR
-822 AIVGRT
+822 RLVGRT
-828 WTDNGKTRE
+828 WTDNDKTRE

-865 TETRV
+865 DGTRV

-917 TLAVMICSPR
+917 ALAVMICSPR

-939 RLVAGAIGLTEN
+939 RLVAGMLGLLERVTK
-951 MRIFPW
+951 FPD

>member
-6 SDLVDLLE
+6 VDLVDLLE
-14 CEHRSFL
+14 CEHRSYL
-21 ARDERRG
+21 ARTERDG
-28 DPSELHLAAARTAA
+28 GSGEIEDAASRTAA
-42 EMRSGADLVENAV
+42 ELRLGKDLVENAV
-55 FFDGVFHCSAQTL
+55 FFDGVFHCSA
-68 VRTADGYEPCD
+68 RTVVLTPDGYEPCD
-79 EASDFTPLAVLSLVA
+79 EVAEATPLAVLNLTA
-94 AAQALGATRAHL
+94 AGVALGAASAHL
-106 VVDGRRRSFRIADFT
+106 IIDGKRTSFRVADFA

-133 PSPAPKRSW
+133 PGRAPTRSW
-142 GDVRAACTGCR
+142 GEVRAACNGCR
-153 FARHCASGREQAR
+153 FARHCATGREEAR

-179 RKLVSAGIDTIDALA
+179 RKLVSVGIDTIDALA
-194 ATEER
+194 LTEDR

-219 QQERTGVITYE
+219 QQERTGVTTYE
-230 VVAPEALANLPEPAE
+230 VVAPEALANLPEPAD

-258 TPGWEGTF
+258 TPGWEGGF
-266 EEFVDRTPTGTVY
+266 AEFVERTPAGRVY
-279 HFAPH
+279 HFTPH
-284 DLAGRAARTATRESE
+284 DLAGRAARSATLESE

-325 TLPALKPLLD
+325 TLQALKPLLD
-335 DEVPTRGLR
+335 DEIPTCGLR
-344 DLLVRIKTEREI
+344 DLLERIKREHGV
-356 ETTPPQ
+356 ETHV
-362 ERDEAALEKAAER
+362 RDEELDEAQREKAAER
-375 ARRMAALTEPLMA
+375 ARRMAALTEPLIA
-388 EGHDLFA
+388 EGHTLFA

-411 FFRQALAPISDLET
+411 FFRQAAAPISDLET

-432 ITLKAEDWVPPA
+432 ITVRAEDWVPPS
-444 GRVRTHKRQV
+444 GRVRTSKRAV
-454 HARIDPER
+454 RARIDPER
-462 PHPFGSG
+462 PHPFGQG

-474 LYPGNVTRNA
+474 LYPGNATANA

-489 NPYELVLTESNSQEH
+489 NPHELVLTESTSTEH
-504 SELPI
+504 ATLPI

-528 LAEQAV
+528 LAQQAV
-534 GLLPLLPR
+534 ELLPLLPR

-548 LLRTPPV
+548 LLRTPPA

-590 TYLATKLVRHLIDQ
+590 TYLATKLVAHLIDQ

-618 ENVLSSVDPD
+618 ENVLRSCSSEV
-628 IPMAKRPKEKKPEEG
+628 PMAKRPKGKPEEDV
-643 LPWDQPKSNGALAQW
+643 PWDQPKDNGALARW
-658 REEHPQ
+658 RSEHPQ

-678 VIKAQPF
+678 VIKAEPF

-698 ADAVAVATAARNLVL
+698 ADAVAVSCAARNLVL

-740 LGDADVI
+740 LGSADVI

-759 RMHPAVCRPVSELSY
+759 RMHPAVCKPVSELSY

-781 ETAAHRSISGIEPG
+781 PVASERWIDGVEPG

-805 NITSSVE
+805 NITSSSE
-812 EAEAVVDTVR
+812 EADAVVEVVR
-822 AIVGRT
+822 ALVGRT
-828 WTDNGKTRE
+828 WTDNGVTRE

-842 ILVVAPYNLQVRVI
+842 VLVVAPYNLQVRVI

-865 TETRV
+865 DETRV

-917 TLAVMICSPR
+917 ALAVMICSPR
-927 LLDADVRGVEQM
+927 LLDADVRGVAQM
-939 RLVAGAIGLTEN
+939 RLVAGMIALAEN
-951 MRIFPW
+951 MRVCPW

>member
-1 MLASP
+1 MLVSP

-14 CEHRSFL
+14 CEHRSHL
-21 ARDERRG
+21 ARAERRG
-28 DPSELHLAAARTAA
+28 DPAELRRRAARTAE
-42 EMRSGADLVENAV
+42 EMRAGKDLVEDAV
-55 FFDGVFHCSAQTL
+55 FFDGTFHCSARTL
-68 VRTADGYEPCD
+68 VRTPEGYEPCD
-79 EASDFTPLAVLSLVA
+79 EAGEATPLAVLSLVA
-94 AAQALGATRAHL
+94 AAQALGAERAHL
-106 VVDGRRRSFRIADFT
+106 IVDGRRTAFRVADFA
-121 PLLGRLRTRLAK
+121 PLLGRLKNRLAT
-133 PSPAPKRSW
+133 PGPAPERSW
-142 GDVRAACTGCR
+142 GEVRAACTGCR
-153 FARHCASGREQAR
+153 FARHCASGREEAR

-179 RKLVSAGIDTIDALA
+179 RKLVSVGIETIDALA
-194 ATEER
+194 ETEER
-199 PATLSPASFTAL
+199 PATLSPASFAAL
-211 TAQARLQV
+211 AAQARLQV
-219 QQERTGVITYE
+219 RQERTGVTSYE
-230 VVAPEALANLPEPAE
+230 VVAPEALAVLPEPAE

-258 TPGWEGTF
+258 TPGWQGTF
-266 EEFVDRTPTGTVY
+266 AEFVERTPTGTVY
-279 HFAPH
+279 HFTPH
-284 DLAGRAARTATRESE
+284 DLTGRAARSATKESE

-306 CVDLGALTRRVLR
+306 CVDLGALTRRALR

-325 TLPALKPLLD
+325 TLQALKPLLD
-335 DEVPTRGLR
+335 DENPTRGIR
-344 DLLVRIKTEREI
+344 DLLVRVKHEHEV
-356 ETTPPQ
+356 ETAPPP

-375 ARRMAALTEPLMA
+375 ARRMAALTEPLLA
-388 EGHDLFA
+388 EGHTLFA

-411 FFRQALAPISDLET
+411 FFRQASAPISDLET

-432 ITLKAEDWVPPA
+432 ITLRAEDWVPPK
-444 GRVRTHKRQV
+444 GRVRTHKREV
-454 HARIDPER
+454 KARIDPER
-462 PHPFGSG
+462 PHPFGKD

-474 LYPGNVTRNA
+474 LYPGGVTRPA

-489 NPYELVLTESNSQEH
+489 NPYELVVTESAAQEH
-504 SELPI
+504 GDLPL

-534 GLLPLLPR
+534 HLLPLLPR

-548 LLRTPPV
+548 LLRTPPA
-555 QPLPQHDDV
+555 QPLPQHPDV

-590 TYLATKLVRHLIDQ
+590 TYLATKLVKHLIDQ
-604 GKTVAVTSTSHKAV
+604 GQTVAVTSTSHKAV

-628 IPMAKRPKEKKPEEG
+628 IPMAKRHKGKKPEEG
-643 LPWDQPKSNGALAQW
+643 VPWDQPKDNGALARW

-747 PPHLGYFLAETR
+747 PEHLGYFLAETR
-759 RMHPAVCRPVSELSY
+759 RMHPAVCEPVSKLSY
-774 AGLLHSH
+774 AGLLRSH
-781 ETAAHRSISGIEPG
+781 ESASERSIAGIEPG

-805 NITSSVE
+805 NITSSTE
-812 EAEAVVDTVR
+812 EADAVVDTVR
-822 AIVGRT
+822 RLVGRT
-828 WTDNGKTRE
+828 WTDNGSSRE

-842 ILVVAPYNLQVRVI
+842 VLVVAPYNLQVRVI
-856 RRRLADAGF
+856 RRKLAEAGF
-865 TETRV
+865 ENTRV

-883 VIMSMT
+883 VVMSMT

-902 LLSRNRLNVALSRAQ
+902 LLSRNRINVALSRAQ
-917 TLAVMICSPR
+917 VLAVMICSPR
-927 LLDADVRGVEQM
+927 LLDADARGVEQM
-939 RLVAGAIGLTEN
+939 RLVAGVIGLTEN
-951 MRIFPW
+951 MPRYPW

>member
-14 CEHRSFL
+14 CEHRSHL

-28 DPSELHLAAARTAA
+28 DPDELHREAARTAA
-42 EMRSGADLVENAV
+42 DLRSGADLIENAV
-55 FFDGVFHCSAQTL
+55 FFDGVFHCTAQTL
-68 VRTADGYEPCD
+68 VRTSDGYEPCD
-79 EASDFTPLAVLSLVA
+79 EVQEATPLNVLSLTA
-94 AAQALGATRAHL
+94 AAQALSAERAHL
-106 VVDGRRRSFRIADFT
+106 IVDGRRTSFRIADFA
-121 PLLGRLRTRLAK
+121 PLLERLKSRLAK
-133 PSPAPKRSW
+133 PSPAPTRSW
-142 GDVRAACTGCR
+142 GDVRAACNGCR
-153 FARHCASGREQAR
+153 FARHCASGREEAR

-194 ATEER
+194 RTEER

-211 TAQARLQV
+211 AAQARLQV
-219 QQERTGVITYE
+219 QQERTGVTSYE
-230 VVAPEALANLPEPAE
+230 VVAPEALQNLPEPQD
-245 DDVFLEVDGDTFR
+245 DDVFLEVDGDRFR

-266 EEFVDRTPTGTVY
+266 AEFVERTPTGTVY
-279 HFAPH
+279 HFTPH
-284 DLAGRAARTATRESE
+284 DLAGRAARTATLESE

-306 CVDLGALTRRVLR
+306 CVDLGALTRRVIR

-335 DEVPTRGLR
+335 DEIPTRGVR
-344 DLLVRIKTEREI
+344 DLLERIKREHGV
-356 ETTPPQ
+356 ETAVRE

-375 ARRMAALTEPLMA
+375 ARRMAALTEPLLA
-388 EGHDLFA
+388 EGHALFA

-411 FFRQALAPISDLET
+411 FFRQASAPISDLET

-432 ITLKAEDWVPPA
+432 ITLRAEDWVPPS

-462 PHPFGSG
+462 PHPFGAG

-484 VVADD
+484 VVSDD

-504 SELPI
+504 GELPV

-534 GLLPLLPR
+534 HLLPLLPR

-548 LLRTPPV
+548 LLRTPPG
-555 QPLPQHDDV
+555 QLPQHPDV
-564 VQAVIKAVDQLDGGT
+564 VQAVIKAIDQLDGGT

-628 IPMAKRPKEKKPEEG
+628 IPMAKRPKGKPEED
-643 LPWDQPKSNGALAQW
+643 LPWDQPKDNGALARW

-747 PPHLGYFLAETR
+747 PDHLGYFLAETR
-759 RMHPAVCRPVSELSY
+759 RMHPAVCKPVSELSY

-781 ETAAHRSISGIEPG
+781 ETAHNRSIEGIAPG

-812 EAEAVVDTVR
+812 EADAVVDTVR
-822 AIVGRT
+822 RIVGRT
-828 WTDNGKTRE
+828 WTDNGRTRE

-842 ILVVAPYNLQVRVI
+842 VLVVAPYNLQVRVI

-865 TETRV
+865 DETRV

-917 TLAVMICSPR
+917 ALAVMICSPR

-939 RLVAGAIGLTEN
+939 RLVAGMLGLLERVTK
-951 MRIFPW
+951 FPV